1 MKSCLTARLDH
12 DSTRIMTTRNSLI
25 VRRRGAYWPM
35 VLAGLG
41 VVAIILWLLFG
52 STGLFAWNDYN
63 RALQTRQHE
72 LAELKTEQARLVN
85 RQRLLN
91 PNHVDPDLVD
101 ELVRSQLNLIHP
113 DEVVIPL
120 K

>member
-1 MKSCLTARLDH
+1 M
-12 DSTRIMTTRNSLI
+12 
-25 VRRRGAYWPM
+25 
-35 VLAGLG
+35 LAAGMG
-41 VVAIILWLLFG
+41 VVVIILWLLFG

-72 LAELKTEQARLVN
+72 LAELRVEQARLVN

-91 PNHVDPDLVD
+91 PHHVDPDLVD